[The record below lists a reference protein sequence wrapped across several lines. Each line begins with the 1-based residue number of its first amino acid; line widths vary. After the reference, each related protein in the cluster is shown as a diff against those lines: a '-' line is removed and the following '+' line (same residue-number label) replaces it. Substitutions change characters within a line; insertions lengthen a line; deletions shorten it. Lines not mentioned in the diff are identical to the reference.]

1 MDIKIY
7 QKKARCDKGWGIYL
21 KVINPGLL
29 HIKLYLSN
37 GRCQG
42 GDPGVK
48 MYRITQG
55 GAKNKIGH
63 KRPNIDFQIR
73 SKVKSIIEMTSFISH
88 NVKESDYNFY
98 YD

>member
-7 QKKARCDKGWGIYL
+7 QKKARCISAREDVRG
-21 KVINPGLL
+21 VIQASKCTELP
-29 HIKLYLSN
+29 KEEPKY
-37 GRCQG
+37 
-42 GDPGVK
+42 
-48 MYRITQG
+48 
-55 GAKNKIGH
+55 KIGH
-63 KRPNIDFQIR
+63 KIPNLDFQIR